1 MALNSYKYKR
11 QRGYSMFTIIIT
23 LLLPLVSI
31 GIWRQ
36 SILKNNKKSGQSVT
50 IGKGEYVLRYLT
62 CLLCMLVIPWILL
75 SLTGNDGNTILRKL
89 LESREYA
96 VKVLC
101 LEISMMLVYAI
112 AELFV
117 EEAKAGR
124 HEKIR
129 SVLSK
134 ITDSKAWSVFRKYIG
149 PVAVLALTVLVVCLN
164 FSMMSDR
171 VLWGDEAFSANTA
184 HKDVDGILQ
193 VLYYWDNHPPLYY
206 YWLKLFGTLFGYK
219 VPVFHLASL
228 VPFVIGIVLALTVVR
243 KHFGLLPAT
252 FFVMISGLGQACLE
266 YNLEVRMYALAF
278 LCVMGCFYCSYRVIA
293 DGNRKTWA
301 GMVLWALAAAYSH
314 YYALVA
320 VGIMMFF
327 TGVAVWI
334 KYRGKTWIK
343 GVLAIIA
350 FFIGYAPWLYF
361 FYAGLKNVSRGWW
374 MTEILGLDRSLE
386 IVMGGRR
393 MNGIVFPLLI
403 LFLVI
408 TLVADSSVFS
418 VEKDGIHL
426 QKPSVKKWS
435 DKTYAM
441 AVGACTILGTLVF
454 AYLLSVV
461 MAPMLAQRYL
471 YPLSAVA
478 IVMLVIGS
486 SRVLE
491 LAAELEKKSW
501 KGLEAVNRIVL
512 AVLLV
517 VLFGLGIQNYRE
529 CYDSYEQQK
538 VETEKTLDLIGTP
551 DEDVNM
557 VTNGVKHLGWTVLY
571 YYYPDNEIVNGDY
584 NQADSDRFWYF
595 TPNELGADVIAG
607 LQQDGY
613 QVTDYGLMQL
623 SQYPFYL
630 YYIEAVQPAPFAKL
644 R

>member
-1 MALNSYKYKR
+1 
-11 QRGYSMFTIIIT
+11 MFTIIIT

-36 SILKNNKKSGQSVT
+36 SILKNNKKDGQAVT
-50 IGKGEYVLRYLT
+50 GGKGEYVFHYLS

-75 SLTGNDGNTILRKL
+75 SVSSNDGNTILRKL

-101 LEISMMLVYAI
+101 LEISMMLVYTI

-117 EEAKAGR
+117 EEAKVGK

-129 SVLSK
+129 GILSK
-134 ITDSKAWSVFRKYIG
+134 IADSKAWNIFCKYIG
-149 PVAVLALTVLVVCLN
+149 PAAVLALAALVVCLN
-164 FSMMSDR
+164 FSMMFDR

-184 HKDVDGILQ
+184 DKSIGGILQ
-193 VLYYWDNHPPLYY
+193 VMYYWENHPPLYY
-206 YWLKLFGTLFGYK
+206 YWLKLFGTLFGFS

-228 VPFVIGIVLALTVVR
+228 VPFVIGLILALTVVR
-243 KHFGLLPAT
+243 KHFGMLPAT

-278 LCVMGCFYCSYRVIA
+278 LGVMGCFYCSYRVIA
-293 DGNRKTWA
+293 DGSRKTWA
-301 GMVLWALAAAYSH
+301 GMVLWALEAAYCH

-327 TGVAVWI
+327 TGVDVWI
-334 KYRGKTWIK
+334 KYRGNTWKK
-343 GVLAIIA
+343 GVLAIVA

-361 FYAGLKNVSRGWW
+361 LYAGLRTVSNSWW
-374 MTEILGLDRSLE
+374 MTEILGLDKSLE

-393 MNGIVFPLLI
+393 MNGIVFPLVV
-403 LFLVI
+403 LFTVVALV
-408 TLVADSSVFS
+408 VDSAVFS
-418 VEKDGIHL
+418 VEKGNVRL
-426 QKPSVKKWS
+426 QKPSVKGWT

-441 AVGACTILGTLVF
+441 AVGVCTILGTVAF
-454 AYLLSVV
+454 AYLLSIV

-471 YPLSAVA
+471 YPLSAVTM
-478 IVMLVIGS
+478 VMLAIGS
-486 SRVLE
+486 SRALE
-491 LAAELEKKSW
+491 LVAELEKSSW
-501 KGLEAVNRIVL
+501 KGLEFL
-512 AVLLV
+512 ARSVLV
-517 VLFGLGIQNYRE
+517 VLLAIMFVMGIRNYRE
-529 CYDSYEQQK
+529 CYDSFEQQK
-538 VETEKTLDLIGTP
+538 VATDETLDLIGTP
-551 DEDVNM
+551 EEDVQM

-595 TPNELGADVIAG
+595 TPNELSTDAVFE
-607 LQQDGY
+607 LQQEGY

-623 SQYPFYL
+623 AQYPFYL
-630 YYIEAVQPAPFAKL
+630 YYIATVQP
-644 R
+644 

>member
-1 MALNSYKYKR
+1 
-11 QRGYSMFTIIIT
+11 MFTIIIT

-36 SILKNNKKSGQSVT
+36 YLLKNNGKSLQTVADRR
-50 IGKGEYVLRYLT
+50 GEYVLRYVT

-75 SLTGNDGNTILRKL
+75 SLTSSEGNTIFRKL
-89 LESREYA
+89 LESGEYA
-96 VKVLC
+96 AKVLC
-101 LEISMMLVYAI
+101 LEISMMLVHTI

-117 EEAKAGR
+117 EEAKVGK

-129 SVLSK
+129 SVLDR
-134 ITDSKAWSVFRKYIG
+134 IADSRAWSVFRKYIG
-149 PVAVLALTVLVVCLN
+149 PAVVLAVTILVVCLN

-184 HKDVDGILQ
+184 HKDVGGILQ
-193 VLYYWDNHPPLYY
+193 VLYYWDNHPPLFY

-228 VPFVIGIVLALTVVR
+228 VPFLIGIVLALTVVR
-243 KHFGLLPAT
+243 KHFGMLPAV
-252 FFVMISGLGQACLE
+252 FFVMVSGLGQACLE

-278 LCVMGCFYCSYRVIA
+278 LGVMGCFYCAYRVIA
-293 DGNRKTWA
+293 DGSRKTWA

-320 VGIMMFF
+320 VGIMLFF

-334 KYRGKTWIK
+334 KYRGKTWKK
-343 GVLAIIA
+343 GVLAIVV
-350 FFIGYAPWLYF
+350 FLIGYAPWLYF

-374 MTEILGLDRSLE
+374 MTEILGLDQSLE

-393 MNGIVFPLLI
+393 MNGIVFPLVI
-403 LFLVI
+403 LFLLVM
-408 TLVADSSVFS
+408 LVADSSVFS
-418 VEKDGIHL
+418 VEKDSVHL
-426 QKPSVKKWS
+426 QKPSVKNWS

-441 AVGACTILGTLVF
+441 AVGACTILGTLAF

-461 MAPMLAQRYL
+461 MAPMLTQRYL

-478 IVMLVIGS
+478 IVMLVVGS

-491 LAAELEKKSW
+491 LTAELEQHAW
-501 KGLEAVNRIVL
+501 KGMEFLTRLILILLL
-512 AVLLV
+512 AM
-517 VLFGLGIQNYRE
+517 LFGLGIQNYRE

-538 VETEKTLDLIGTP
+538 VETDKTLDLIGTP
-551 DEDVNM
+551 DEDMKM

-584 NQADSDRFWYF
+584 RQAEADRFWYF
-595 TPNELGADVIAG
+595 TPGELGADAVTE
-607 LQQDGY
+607 LRQKGY

-623 SQYPFYL
+623 AQYPFYL
-630 YYIEAVQPAPFAKL
+630 YYIAK
-644 R
+644 

>member
-1 MALNSYKYKR
+1 
-11 QRGYSMFTIIIT
+11 MFTIIIT

-36 SILKNNKKSGQSVT
+36 YVLKNNGKNGQAVT
-50 IGKGEYVLRYLT
+50 GGKGEYVLRYLS

-75 SLTGNDGNTILRKL
+75 SVSSNDGNTILRKL

-117 EEAKAGR
+117 EEAKAGK

-129 SVLSK
+129 SVISK
-134 ITDSKAWSVFRKYIG
+134 LADSRIWGVFRKYIG
-149 PVAVLALTVLVVCLN
+149 PAAVLALAVLVVCLN
-164 FSMMSDR
+164 FSMMFDR

-184 HKDVDGILQ
+184 GKSIGGILQ
-193 VLYYWDNHPPLYY
+193 VMYYWENHPPLYY
-206 YWLKLFGTLFGYK
+206 YWLKLFGTLFGFS

-228 VPFVIGIVLALTVVR
+228 VPFVIGLVLALTVVR
-243 KHFGLLPAT
+243 KHFGMLPAT

-278 LCVMGCFYCSYRVIA
+278 LGVMGCFYCSYRVIA
-293 DGNRKTWA
+293 DGSRKTWT
-301 GMVLWALAAAYSH
+301 GMVLWALEAAYCH

-320 VGIMMFF
+320 VGIMLFF

-334 KYRGKTWIK
+334 KYRGNTWKK
-343 GVLAIIA
+343 GVLAIVA

-361 FYAGLKNVSRGWW
+361 LYAGIRTVSNSWW
-374 MTEILGLDRSLE
+374 MTEILGLDKSLE
-386 IVMGGRR
+386 IVMGGHR
-393 MNGIVFPLLI
+393 MNGIVFPLVV
-403 LFLVI
+403 LFLLVI
-408 TLVADSSVFS
+408 LVVDSSVFS
-418 VEKDGIHL
+418 VEKGYVRL
-426 QKPSVKKWS
+426 QKPSVKKWT

-441 AVGACTILGTLVF
+441 AVGTCTILGTIAF
-454 AYLLSVV
+454 AYLLSIV

-471 YPLSAVA
+471 YPLSAA
-478 IVMLVIGS
+478 AMIMLAIGS

-491 LAAELEKKSW
+491 LVAELEKSSW
-501 KGLEAVNRIVL
+501 KGLECLTRIVL
-512 AVLLV
+512 VVLLAMMFV
-517 VLFGLGIQNYRE
+517 MGIRNYRE
-529 CYDSYEQQK
+529 CYDSFEQQK
-538 VETEKTLDLIGTP
+538 VATDETLDLIGTP
-551 DEDVNM
+551 DEDVQM

-595 TPNELGADVIAG
+595 TPNELSADAAAG

-613 QVTDYGLMQL
+613 RITDYGLKQL
-623 SQYPFYL
+623 AQYPFYL
-630 YYIEAVQPAPFAKL
+630 YYIAK
-644 R
+644 

>member
-1 MALNSYKYKR
+1 
-11 QRGYSMFTIIIT
+11 MFTIIIT
-23 LLLPLVSI
+23 LLLPLVPI
-31 GIWRQ
+31 VVWRQ
-36 SILKNNKKSGQSVT
+36 YVLKNHGKSGQT
-50 IGKGEYVLRYLT
+50 TAPGKGEYIFRYLT
-62 CLLCMLVIPWILL
+62 CLICVLVISWIML
-75 SLTGNDGNTILRKL
+75 SLAGNDDNTILRKL
-89 LESREYA
+89 IESREYA

-101 LEISMMLVYAI
+101 AEICIMLLYAI

-117 EEAKAGR
+117 EEAKDGK

-129 SVLSK
+129 SVLYSFN
-134 ITDSKAWSVFRKYIG
+134 DSKVWSVFRKYIG
-149 PVAVLALTVLVVCLN
+149 PVVVAALAILVVCLN

-491 LAAELEKKSW
+491 LLALLEKQSW
-501 KGLEAVNRIVL
+501 KGLELLGRVI
-512 AVLLV
+512 LV
-517 VLFGLGIQNYRE
+517 VFLGIMFGMGIRNYRE

-538 VETEKTLDLIGTP
+538 TETDKTLDLIGTP
-551 DEDVNM
+551 TQDTKM

-584 NQADSDRFWYF
+584 RQAEADSFWYF
-595 TPNELGADVIAG
+595 TPNAMGGDSIAELE
-607 LQQDGY
+607 QNGY
-613 QVTDYGLMQL
+613 QVTDYGQMQL
-623 SQYPFYL
+623 SQYPFFF
-630 YYIEAVQPAPFAKL
+630 IHE
-644 R
+644 

>member
-1 MALNSYKYKR
+1 
-11 QRGYSMFTIIIT
+11 MFTIIIT

-36 SILKNNKKSGQSVT
+36 YVLKNNGKNGQAVT
-50 IGKGEYVLRYLT
+50 GGKGEYVLRYLS

-75 SLTGNDGNTILRKL
+75 SVSSNDGNTILRKL

-117 EEAKAGR
+117 EEAKAGK

-129 SVLSK
+129 SVISK
-134 ITDSKAWSVFRKYIG
+134 LADSRTWGVFRKYIG
-149 PVAVLALTVLVVCLN
+149 PAAVLALAVLVVCLN
-164 FSMMSDR
+164 FSMMFDR

-184 HKDVDGILQ
+184 GKSIGGILQ
-193 VLYYWDNHPPLYY
+193 VMYYWENHPPLYY
-206 YWLKLFGTLFGYK
+206 YWLKLFGTLFGFS

-228 VPFVIGIVLALTVVR
+228 VPFVIGLVLALTVVR
-243 KHFGLLPAT
+243 KHFGMLPAT

-278 LCVMGCFYCSYRVIA
+278 LGVMGCFYCSYRVIA
-293 DGNRKTWA
+293 DGSRKTWT
-301 GMVLWALAAAYSH
+301 GMVLWALEAAYCH

-320 VGIMMFF
+320 VGIMLFF

-334 KYRGKTWIK
+334 KYRGNTWKK
-343 GVLAIIA
+343 GVLAIVA

-361 FYAGLKNVSRGWW
+361 LYAGIRTVSNSWW
-374 MTEILGLDRSLE
+374 MTEILGLDKSLE

-393 MNGIVFPLLI
+393 MNGIVFPLVV
-403 LFLVI
+403 LFLLVI
-408 TLVADSSVFS
+408 LVVDSSVFS
-418 VEKDGIHL
+418 VEKGYVRL
-426 QKPSVKKWS
+426 QKPSVKKWT

-441 AVGACTILGTLVF
+441 AVGTCTILGTIAF
-454 AYLLSVV
+454 AYLLSIV

-478 IVMLVIGS
+478 MIMLAIGS

-491 LAAELEKKSW
+491 LVAELEKNSW
-501 KGLEAVNRIVL
+501 KGLECLARIVL
-512 AVLLV
+512 VVLLAMMFV
-517 VLFGLGIQNYRE
+517 MGIRNYRE
-529 CYDSYEQQK
+529 CYDSFEQQK
-538 VETEKTLDLIGTP
+538 VATDETLDLIGTP
-551 DEDVNM
+551 DEDVQM

-595 TPNELGADVIAG
+595 TPNELSADAAAG

-613 QVTDYGLMQL
+613 RITDYGLKQL
-623 SQYPFYL
+623 AQYPFYL
-630 YYIEAVQPAPFAKL
+630 YYIAK
-644 R
+644 

>member
-1 MALNSYKYKR
+1 
-11 QRGYSMFTIIIT
+11 MFTIIIT

-36 SILKNNKKSGQSVT
+36 YVLKNHGKSGQT
-50 IGKGEYVLRYLT
+50 TAPGKGEYIFRYLT
-62 CLLCMLVIPWILL
+62 CLICVLVISWIML
-75 SLTGNDGNTILRKL
+75 SLAGNDDNTILRKL
-89 LESREYA
+89 IESREYA

-101 LEISMMLVYAI
+101 AEICIMLLYAI

-117 EEAKAGR
+117 EEAKDGK

-129 SVLSK
+129 SVLYSFN
-134 ITDSKAWSVFRKYIG
+134 DSKVWSVFRKYIG
-149 PVAVLALTVLVVCLN
+149 PVVVAALAILVVCLN

-491 LAAELEKKSW
+491 LLALLEKQSW
-501 KGLEAVNRIVL
+501 KGLELLGRVI
-512 AVLLV
+512 LV
-517 VLFGLGIQNYRE
+517 VFLGIMFGMGIRNYRE

-538 VETEKTLDLIGTP
+538 TETDKTLDLIGTP
-551 DEDVNM
+551 TQDTKM

-584 NQADSDRFWYF
+584 RQAEADSFWYF
-595 TPNELGADVIAG
+595 TPNAMGGDSIAELE
-607 LQQDGY
+607 QNGY
-613 QVTDYGLMQL
+613 QVTDYGQMQL
-623 SQYPFYL
+623 SQYPFFL
-630 YYIEAVQPAPFAKL
+630 YYMEK
-644 R
+644 

>member
-1 MALNSYKYKR
+1 
-11 QRGYSMFTIIIT
+11 MFTIIIT
-23 LLLPLVSI
+23 LLLPLVPI
-31 GIWRQ
+31 VVWRQ
-36 SILKNNKKSGQSVT
+36 YVLKNHGKSGQT
-50 IGKGEYVLRYLT
+50 TAPGKGEYIFRYLT
-62 CLLCMLVIPWILL
+62 CLICVLVISWIML
-75 SLTGNDGNTILRKL
+75 SLAGNDDNTILRKL
-89 LESREYA
+89 IESREYA

-101 LEISMMLVYAI
+101 AEICIMLLYAI

-117 EEAKAGR
+117 EEAKDGK

-129 SVLSK
+129 SVLYSFN
-134 ITDSKAWSVFRKYIG
+134 DSKVWSVFRKYIG
-149 PVAVLALTVLVVCLN
+149 PVVVAALAILVVCLN

-314 YYALVA
+314 DYALVA

-491 LAAELEKKSW
+491 LLALLEKQSW
-501 KGLEAVNRIVL
+501 KGLELLGRVI
-512 AVLLV
+512 LV
-517 VLFGLGIQNYRE
+517 VFLGIMFGMGIRNYRE

-538 VETEKTLDLIGTP
+538 TETDKTLDLIGTP
-551 DEDVNM
+551 TQDTKM

-584 NQADSDRFWYF
+584 RQAEADSFWYF
-595 TPNELGADVIAG
+595 TPNAMGGDSIAELE
-607 LQQDGY
+607 QNGY
-613 QVTDYGLMQL
+613 QVTDYGQMQL
-623 SQYPFYL
+623 SQYPFFL
-630 YYIEAVQPAPFAKL
+630 YYMEK
-644 R
+644 

>member
-1 MALNSYKYKR
+1 
-11 QRGYSMFTIIIT
+11 MFTIIIT

-36 SILKNNKKSGQSVT
+36 YVLKNHGKSGQT
-50 IGKGEYVLRYLT
+50 TAPGKGEYTFRYLT
-62 CLLCMLVIPWILL
+62 CLICVLVISWIML
-75 SLTGNDGNTILRKL
+75 SLAGNDDNTILRKL
-89 LESREYA
+89 IESREYA

-101 LEISMMLVYAI
+101 AEICIMLLYAI

-117 EEAKAGR
+117 EEAKDGK
-124 HEKIR
+124 HKKIR
-129 SVLSK
+129 SVLYNFN
-134 ITDSKAWSVFRKYIG
+134 DSKVWSVFRKYIG
-149 PVAVLALTVLVVCLN
+149 PVVVAALAILVVCLN

-343 GVLAIIA
+343 GVLAIVA

-491 LAAELEKKSW
+491 LLALLEKQSW
-501 KGLEAVNRIVL
+501 KGLELLGRVI
-512 AVLLV
+512 LV
-517 VLFGLGIQNYRE
+517 VFLGIMFGMGIQNYGE

-538 VETEKTLDLIGTP
+538 TETDKTLDLIGTP
-551 DEDVNM
+551 TQNTKM

-584 NQADSDRFWYF
+584 RQAEADSFWYF
-595 TPNELGADVIAG
+595 TPNAMGGDSIAELE
-607 LQQDGY
+607 QNGY
-613 QVTDYGLMQL
+613 QVTDYGQMQL
-623 SQYPFYL
+623 SQYPFFL
-630 YYIEAVQPAPFAKL
+630 YYMEK
-644 R
+644 

>member
-1 MALNSYKYKR
+1 
-11 QRGYSMFTIIIT
+11 MFTIIIT
-23 LLLPLVSI
+23 LLLPLVPI
-31 GIWRQ
+31 VVWRQ
-36 SILKNNKKSGQSVT
+36 YVLKNHGKSGQT
-50 IGKGEYVLRYLT
+50 TAPGKGEYIFRYLT
-62 CLLCMLVIPWILL
+62 CLICVLVISWIML
-75 SLTGNDGNTILRKL
+75 SLAGNDDNTILRKL
-89 LESREYA
+89 IESREYA

-101 LEISMMLVYAI
+101 AEICIMLLYAI

-117 EEAKAGR
+117 EEAKDGK

-129 SVLSK
+129 SVLYSFN
-134 ITDSKAWSVFRKYIG
+134 DSKVWSVFRKYIG
-149 PVAVLALTVLVVCLN
+149 PVVVAALAILVVCLN

-206 YWLKLFGTLFGYK
+206 YWLKLFGTVFGYK

-243 KHFGLLPAT
+243 KHFGMLAAT

-293 DGNRKTWA
+293 DGSRKTWA

-491 LAAELEKKSW
+491 LLALLEKQSW
-501 KGLEAVNRIVL
+501 KGLELLGRVI
-512 AVLLV
+512 LV
-517 VLFGLGIQNYRE
+517 VFLGIMFGMGIRNYRE

-538 VETEKTLDLIGTP
+538 TETDKTLDLIGTP
-551 DEDVNM
+551 TQDTKM

-584 NQADSDRFWYF
+584 RQAEADSFWYF
-595 TPNELGADVIAG
+595 TPNAMGGDSIAELE
-607 LQQDGY
+607 QNGY
-613 QVTDYGLMQL
+613 QVTDYGQMQL
-623 SQYPFYL
+623 SQYPFFL
-630 YYIEAVQPAPFAKL
+630 YYMEK
-644 R
+644 

>member
-1 MALNSYKYKR
+1 
-11 QRGYSMFTIIIT
+11 MFTIIIT
-23 LLLPLVSI
+23 LLLPLVPI
-31 GIWRQ
+31 VVWRQ
-36 SILKNNKKSGQSVT
+36 SLLKKNGRETCNAVNNKGQWF
-50 IGKGEYVLRYLT
+50 LRYLS
-62 CLLCMLVIPWILL
+62 CLTYMVFVSQILL
-75 SLTGNDGNTILRKL
+75 TLISDDGNTIWRKVM
-89 LESREYA
+89 ESGEYA
-96 VKVLC
+96 GKVLVF
-101 LEISMMLVYAI
+101 EIALMLTYAI
-112 AELFV
+112 ATLFV
-117 EEAKAGR
+117 EEAKAGK
-124 HEKIR
+124 HEKIHGIVNKIMG
-129 SVLSK
+129 SDIWNVLC
-134 ITDSKAWSVFRKYIG
+134 KYIAPIVG
-149 PVAVLALTVLVVCLN
+149 LALTVLVVCLN
-164 FSMMSDR
+164 FSMISDR

-184 HKDVDGILQ
+184 AKSMSGILQ

-206 YWLKLFGTLFGYK
+206 YWLKLFGTLFGFT

-228 VPFVIGIVLALTVVR
+228 VPFVIGIVLALTFVR
-243 KHFGLLPAT
+243 KHFGMLPAA

-278 LCVMGCFYCSYRVIA
+278 LCVMGCFYCSYRIIA
-293 DGNRKTWA
+293 DGSRKTWV
-301 GMVLWALAAAYSH
+301 GMVLWALGAAYSH

-374 MTEILGLDRSLE
+374 MTEILGLDKSLE

-393 MNGIVFPLLI
+393 MNVVVFPLLL
-403 LFLVI
+403 LFLLVI
-408 TLVADSSVFS
+408 LVADSSFFAMGENHRVC
-418 VEKDGIHL
+418 L
-426 QKPSVKKWS
+426 RKPTVKHWS
-435 DKTYAM
+435 DKAYAM

-491 LAAELEKKSW
+491 LLALLEKQSW
-501 KGLEAVNRIVL
+501 KGLELLGRVI
-512 AVLLV
+512 LV
-517 VLFGLGIQNYRE
+517 VFLGIMFGMGIQNYGE

-538 VETEKTLDLIGTP
+538 TETDKTLDLIGTP
-551 DEDVNM
+551 TQDTKM

-584 NQADSDRFWYF
+584 RQAEADSFWYF
-595 TPNELGADVIAG
+595 TPNAMGGDSIAELE
-607 LQQDGY
+607 QNGY
-613 QVTDYGLMQL
+613 QVTDYGQMQL
-623 SQYPFYL
+623 SQYPFFL
-630 YYIEAVQPAPFAKL
+630 YYMEK
-644 R
+644 

>member
-1 MALNSYKYKR
+1 
-11 QRGYSMFTIIIT
+11 MFTIIIT

-36 SILKNNKKSGQSVT
+36 YVLKKNGKDQQSAGV
-50 IGKGEYVLRYLT
+50 GKGAYILRYLS
-62 CLLCMLVIPWILL
+62 CIACMLFIPWILL
-75 SLTGNDGNTILRKL
+75 SLVGNDGNTIFRKL
-89 LESREYA
+89 TESREYA
-96 VKVLC
+96 IKVLC
-101 LEISMMLVYAI
+101 LEICVMLLHTI
-112 AELFV
+112 GELFV
-117 EEAKAGR
+117 EEAKAGQ

-129 SVLSK
+129 NVLNK
-134 ITDSKAWSVFRKYIG
+134 IAGSRTWDIFRKYIG
-149 PVAVLALTVLVVCLN
+149 PVAVLVLAILVVCLN
-164 FSMMSDR
+164 FSMMFDR

-228 VPFVIGIVLALTVVR
+228 VPFVIGIILALTVVR
-243 KHFGLLPAT
+243 KHFGMLPAT
-252 FFVMISGLGQACLE
+252 FFIMVSGLGQACLE

-278 LCVMGCFYCSYRVIA
+278 LCVMGCFYCSYRVID
-293 DGNRKTWA
+293 DGSRKTWA

-334 KYRGKTWIK
+334 RYRGNTWKK
-343 GVLAIIA
+343 GVLAIVA

-374 MTEILGLDRSLE
+374 MTEILGLDQSLE

-393 MNGIVFPLLI
+393 MNGIVFPLVL
-403 LFLVI
+403 LFLLV
-408 TLVADSSVFS
+408 TLVVDSSIFS
-418 VEKDGIHL
+418 VGKDGVHL
-426 QKPSVKKWS
+426 QKPSVKKWT

-441 AVGACTILGTLVF
+441 AVGASTILGTLAF
-454 AYLLSVV
+454 AYLLSIV

-478 IVMLVIGS
+478 IVMLVVGS

-491 LAAELEKKSW
+491 LVAEMEKSSW
-501 KGLEAVNRIVL
+501 RGLEFLTRLVL
-512 AVLLV
+512 VVLLA

-538 VETEKTLDLIGTP
+538 VETDKTLDLIGTP
-551 DEDVNM
+551 DEDVQM

-571 YYYPDNEIVNGDY
+571 YYYPDNEIVNGNY

-595 TPNELGADVIAG
+595 TPNALDSDSIAE

-613 QVTDYGLMQL
+613 QVMDYGLMQL

-630 YYIEAVQPAPFAKL
+630 YYIATVQP
-644 R
+644 

>member
-1 MALNSYKYKR
+1 
-11 QRGYSMFTIIIT
+11 MFTIIIT
-23 LLLPLVSI
+23 LLLPLVPI
-31 GIWRQ
+31 VVWRQ
-36 SILKNNKKSGQSVT
+36 YVLKNHGKSGQT
-50 IGKGEYVLRYLT
+50 TAPGKGEYIFRYLT
-62 CLLCMLVIPWILL
+62 CLICVLVISWIML
-75 SLTGNDGNTILRKL
+75 SLAGNDDNTILRKL
-89 LESREYA
+89 IESREYA

-101 LEISMMLVYAI
+101 AEICIMLLYAI

-117 EEAKAGR
+117 EEAKDGK

-129 SVLSK
+129 SVLYSFN
-134 ITDSKAWSVFRKYIG
+134 DSKVWSVFRKYIG
-149 PVAVLALTVLVVCLN
+149 PVVVAALAILVVCLN

-441 AVGACTILGTLVF
+441 AVGACTILGTLAF

-491 LAAELEKKSW
+491 LLALLEKQSW
-501 KGLEAVNRIVL
+501 KGLELLGRVI
-512 AVLLV
+512 LV
-517 VLFGLGIQNYRE
+517 VFLGIMFGMGIRNYRE

-538 VETEKTLDLIGTP
+538 TETDKTLDLIGTP
-551 DEDVNM
+551 TQDTKM

-584 NQADSDRFWYF
+584 RQAEADSFWYF
-595 TPNELGADVIAG
+595 TPNAMGGDSIAELE
-607 LQQDGY
+607 QNGY
-613 QVTDYGLMQL
+613 QVTDYGQMQL
-623 SQYPFYL
+623 SQYPFFL
-630 YYIEAVQPAPFAKL
+630 YYMEK
-644 R
+644 

>member
-1 MALNSYKYKR
+1 
-11 QRGYSMFTIIIT
+11 MFTIIIT

-36 SILKNNKKSGQSVT
+36 YVLKNNGKNGQAVT
-50 IGKGEYVLRYLT
+50 GGKGEYVLRYLS

-75 SLTGNDGNTILRKL
+75 SVSSNDGNTILRKL
-89 LESREYA
+89 LESREYE

-117 EEAKAGR
+117 EEAKAGK

-129 SVLSK
+129 SVISK
-134 ITDSKAWSVFRKYIG
+134 LADSRTWGVFRKYIG
-149 PVAVLALTVLVVCLN
+149 PAAVLALAVLVVCLN
-164 FSMMSDR
+164 FSMMFDR

-184 HKDVDGILQ
+184 GKSIGGILQ
-193 VLYYWDNHPPLYY
+193 VMYYWENHPPLYY
-206 YWLKLFGTLFGYK
+206 YWLKLFGTLFGFS

-228 VPFVIGIVLALTVVR
+228 VPFVIGLVLALTVVR
-243 KHFGLLPAT
+243 KHFGMLPAT

-278 LCVMGCFYCSYRVIA
+278 LGVMGCFYCSYRVIA
-293 DGNRKTWA
+293 DGSRKTWT
-301 GMVLWALAAAYSH
+301 GMVLWALEAAYCH

-320 VGIMMFF
+320 VGIMLFF

-334 KYRGKTWIK
+334 KYRGNTWKK
-343 GVLAIIA
+343 GVLAIVA

-361 FYAGLKNVSRGWW
+361 LYAGIRTVSNSWW
-374 MTEILGLDRSLE
+374 MTEILGLDKSLE

-393 MNGIVFPLLI
+393 MNGIVFPLVV
-403 LFLVI
+403 LFLLVI
-408 TLVADSSVFS
+408 LVVDSSVFS
-418 VEKDGIHL
+418 VEKGYVRL
-426 QKPSVKKWS
+426 QKPSVKKWT

-441 AVGACTILGTLVF
+441 AVGTCTILGTIAF
-454 AYLLSVV
+454 AYLLSIV

-471 YPLSAVA
+471 YPLSAA
-478 IVMLVIGS
+478 AMIMLAIGS

-491 LAAELEKKSW
+491 LVAELEKSSW
-501 KGLEAVNRIVL
+501 KGLECLARIVL
-512 AVLLV
+512 VVLLAMMFV
-517 VLFGLGIQNYRE
+517 MGIRNYRE
-529 CYDSYEQQK
+529 CYDSFEQQK
-538 VETEKTLDLIGTP
+538 VATDETLDLIGTP
-551 DEDVNM
+551 DEDVQM

-595 TPNELGADVIAG
+595 TPNELSADAAAG

-613 QVTDYGLMQL
+613 RITDYGLKQL
-623 SQYPFYL
+623 AQYPFYL
-630 YYIEAVQPAPFAKL
+630 YYIAK
-644 R
+644 

>member
-1 MALNSYKYKR
+1 
-11 QRGYSMFTIIIT
+11 MFTIIIT

-36 SILKNNKKSGQSVT
+36 YLLKNNGKSLQTVADRR
-50 IGKGEYVLRYLT
+50 GEYVLRYVT

-75 SLTGNDGNTILRKL
+75 SLTSSDGNTIFRKL
-89 LESREYA
+89 LESGEYA
-96 VKVLC
+96 AKVLC
-101 LEISMMLVYAI
+101 LEISMMLVHTI

-117 EEAKAGR
+117 EEAKAGK

-129 SVLSK
+129 SVLDR
-134 ITDSKAWSVFRKYIG
+134 IADSRAWSVFRKYIG
-149 PVAVLALTVLVVCLN
+149 PAVVLALTILVVCLN

-184 HKDVDGILQ
+184 HKDVGGLLQ
-193 VLYYWDNHPPLYY
+193 VLYYWDNHPPLFY

-228 VPFVIGIVLALTVVR
+228 VPFLIGIVLALTVVR
-243 KHFGLLPAT
+243 KHLGILPAA
-252 FFVMISGLGQACLE
+252 FFVMVSGLGQACLE

-278 LCVMGCFYCSYRVIA
+278 LGVMGCFYCAYRVIA
-293 DGNRKTWA
+293 DGSRKTWA

-320 VGIMMFF
+320 VGIMLFF

-334 KYRGKTWIK
+334 KYRGKTWKK
-343 GVLAIIA
+343 GVLAIVA
-350 FFIGYAPWLYF
+350 FLIGYAPWLYF

-374 MTEILGLDRSLE
+374 MTEILGLDQSLE

-393 MNGIVFPLLI
+393 MNGIVFPLVI
-403 LFLVI
+403 LFLLVM
-408 TLVADSSVFS
+408 LVADSSVFS
-418 VEKDGIHL
+418 VGKDSVHL
-426 QKPSVKKWS
+426 QKPSVKNWS

-441 AVGACTILGTLVF
+441 AVGACTILGTLAF

-461 MAPMLAQRYL
+461 MAPMLTQRYL

-478 IVMLVIGS
+478 VVMLVVGS

-491 LAAELEKKSW
+491 LTAELEQHAW
-501 KGLEAVNRIVL
+501 KGMELLTRLILILLL
-512 AVLLV
+512 A

-538 VETEKTLDLIGTP
+538 VETDKTLDLIGTP
-551 DEDVNM
+551 DEDMKM

-584 NQADSDRFWYF
+584 RQAEADRFWYF
-595 TPNELGADVIAG
+595 TPGELGADAVTE
-607 LQQDGY
+607 LRQKGY

-623 SQYPFYL
+623 AQYPFYL
-630 YYIEAVQPAPFAKL
+630 YYIAK
-644 R
+644 

>member
-1 MALNSYKYKR
+1 
-11 QRGYSMFTIIIT
+11 MFTIIIT
-23 LLLPLVSI
+23 LLLPLVPI
-31 GIWRQ
+31 VVWRQ
-36 SILKNNKKSGQSVT
+36 YVLKNHGKSGQT
-50 IGKGEYVLRYLT
+50 TAPGKGEYIFCYLT
-62 CLLCMLVIPWILL
+62 CLICVLVISWIML
-75 SLTGNDGNTILRKL
+75 SLAGNDDNTILRKL
-89 LESREYA
+89 IESREYA

-101 LEISMMLVYAI
+101 AEICIMLLYAI

-117 EEAKAGR
+117 EEAKDGK

-129 SVLSK
+129 SVLYSFN
-134 ITDSKAWSVFRKYIG
+134 DSKVWSVFRKYIG
-149 PVAVLALTVLVVCLN
+149 PVVVAALAILVVCLN

-278 LCVMGCFYCSYRVIA
+278 LCVMGCFYCSYRIIA
-293 DGNRKTWA
+293 DGSRKTWV
-301 GMVLWALAAAYSH
+301 GMVLWALGAAYSH

-491 LAAELEKKSW
+491 LLALLEKQSW
-501 KGLEAVNRIVL
+501 KGLELLGRVI
-512 AVLLV
+512 LV
-517 VLFGLGIQNYRE
+517 VFLGIMFGMGIRNYRE

-538 VETEKTLDLIGTP
+538 TETDKTLDLIGTP
-551 DEDVNM
+551 TQDTKM

-584 NQADSDRFWYF
+584 RQAEADSFWYF
-595 TPNELGADVIAG
+595 TPNAMGGDSIAELE
-607 LQQDGY
+607 QNGY
-613 QVTDYGLMQL
+613 QVTDYGQMQL
-623 SQYPFYL
+623 SQYPFFL
-630 YYIEAVQPAPFAKL
+630 YYMEK
-644 R
+644 

>member
-1 MALNSYKYKR
+1 
-11 QRGYSMFTIIIT
+11 MFTIIIT

-117 EEAKAGR
+117 EEAKAGK

-293 DGNRKTWA
+293 DGSRKTWA

-343 GVLAIIA
+343 GVLAIVA

-374 MTEILGLDRSLE
+374 MTEILGLDQSLE
-386 IVMGGRR
+386 IVMGGRG
-393 MNGIVFPLLI
+393 MNGIVFPLVI
-403 LFLVI
+403 LFLVV
-408 TLVADSSVFS
+408 TLAVDSSVFS
-418 VEKDGIHL
+418 VEKDGVHM
-426 QKPSVKKWS
+426 QKPSARNWS

-441 AVGACTILGTLVF
+441 AVGACTILGTLAF

-478 IVMLVIGS
+478 IVML
-486 SRVLE
+486 
-491 LAAELEKKSW
+491 
-501 KGLEAVNRIVL
+501 AV
-512 AVLLV
+512 
-517 VLFGLGIQNYRE
+517 
-529 CYDSYEQQK
+529 
-538 VETEKTLDLIGTP
+538 
-551 DEDVNM
+551 
-557 VTNGVKHLGWTVLY
+557 
-571 YYYPDNEIVNGDY
+571 
-584 NQADSDRFWYF
+584 
-595 TPNELGADVIAG
+595 
-607 LQQDGY
+607 
-613 QVTDYGLMQL
+613 GLMNL
-623 SQYPFYL
+623 PKE
-630 YYIEAVQPAPFAKL
+630 EAA
-644 R
+644 

>member
-1 MALNSYKYKR
+1 
-11 QRGYSMFTIIIT
+11 MFTIIIT
-23 LLLPLVSI
+23 LLLPLVPI
-31 GIWRQ
+31 VVWRQ
-36 SILKNNKKSGQSVT
+36 YVLKNHGKSGQT
-50 IGKGEYVLRYLT
+50 TAPGKGEYIFRYLT
-62 CLLCMLVIPWILL
+62 CLICVLVISWIML
-75 SLTGNDGNTILRKL
+75 SLAGNDDNTILRKL
-89 LESREYA
+89 IESREYA

-101 LEISMMLVYAI
+101 AEICIMLLYAI

-117 EEAKAGR
+117 EEAKDGK

-129 SVLSK
+129 SVLYSFN
-134 ITDSKAWSVFRKYIG
+134 DSKVWSVFRKYIG
-149 PVAVLALTVLVVCLN
+149 PVVVAALAILVVCLN

-219 VPVFHLASL
+219 VSVFHLASL

-491 LAAELEKKSW
+491 LLALLEKQSW
-501 KGLEAVNRIVL
+501 KGLELLGRVI
-512 AVLLV
+512 LV
-517 VLFGLGIQNYRE
+517 VFLGIMFGMGIRNYRE

-538 VETEKTLDLIGTP
+538 TETDKTLDLIGTP
-551 DEDVNM
+551 TQDTKM

-584 NQADSDRFWYF
+584 RQAEADSFWYF
-595 TPNELGADVIAG
+595 TPNAMGGDSIAELE
-607 LQQDGY
+607 QNGY
-613 QVTDYGLMQL
+613 QVTDYGQMQL
-623 SQYPFYL
+623 SQYPFFL
-630 YYIEAVQPAPFAKL
+630 YYMEK
-644 R
+644 

>member
-1 MALNSYKYKR
+1 
-11 QRGYSMFTIIIT
+11 MFTIIIT

-36 SILKNNKKSGQSVT
+36 YLLKNNGKSLQTVADRR
-50 IGKGEYVLRYLT
+50 GEYVLRYVT

-75 SLTGNDGNTILRKL
+75 SLTSSDGNTIFRKL
-89 LESREYA
+89 SESGEYA
-96 VKVLC
+96 AKVLC
-101 LEISMMLVYAI
+101 LEISMMLVHTI

-117 EEAKAGR
+117 EEAKVGK

-129 SVLSK
+129 SVLDR
-134 ITDSKAWSVFRKYIG
+134 IADSRAWSVFRKYIG
-149 PVAVLALTVLVVCLN
+149 PAVVLAVTILVVCLN

-184 HKDVDGILQ
+184 HKDVGGILQ
-193 VLYYWDNHPPLYY
+193 VLYYWDNHPPLFY

-228 VPFVIGIVLALTVVR
+228 VPFLIGIVLALTVVR
-243 KHFGLLPAT
+243 KHFGMLPAV
-252 FFVMISGLGQACLE
+252 FFVMVSGLGQACLE

-278 LCVMGCFYCSYRVIA
+278 LGVMGCFYCAYRVIA
-293 DGNRKTWA
+293 DGSRKTWA

-320 VGIMMFF
+320 VGIMLFF

-334 KYRGKTWIK
+334 KYRGKTWKK
-343 GVLAIIA
+343 GVLAIVA
-350 FFIGYAPWLYF
+350 FLIGYAPWLYF

-374 MTEILGLDRSLE
+374 MTEILGLDQSLE

-393 MNGIVFPLLI
+393 MNGIVFPLVI
-403 LFLVI
+403 LFLLVM
-408 TLVADSSVFS
+408 LVADSSVFS
-418 VEKDGIHL
+418 VEKDSVHL
-426 QKPSVKKWS
+426 QKPSVKNWS

-441 AVGACTILGTLVF
+441 AVGACTILGTLAF

-461 MAPMLAQRYL
+461 MAPMLTQRYL

-478 IVMLVIGS
+478 IVMLVVGS

-491 LAAELEKKSW
+491 LTAELEQHAW
-501 KGLEAVNRIVL
+501 KGMELLTRLILILLL
-512 AVLLV
+512 AM
-517 VLFGLGIQNYRE
+517 LFGLGIQNYRE

-538 VETEKTLDLIGTP
+538 VETDKTLDLIGTP
-551 DEDVNM
+551 DEDMKM

-584 NQADSDRFWYF
+584 RQAEADRFWYF
-595 TPNELGADVIAG
+595 TPGELGADAVTE
-607 LQQDGY
+607 LRQKGY

-623 SQYPFYL
+623 AQYPFYL
-630 YYIEAVQPAPFAKL
+630 YYIAK
-644 R
+644 

>member
-1 MALNSYKYKR
+1 
-11 QRGYSMFTIIIT
+11 MFTIIIT

-36 SILKNNKKSGQSVT
+36 CVLKKNGKDQQSAGV
-50 IGKGEYVLRYLT
+50 GKGAYILRYLS
-62 CLLCMLVIPWILL
+62 CIACMLFIPWILL
-75 SLTGNDGNTILRKL
+75 SLVGNDGNTIFRKL
-89 LESREYA
+89 TESREYA
-96 VKVLC
+96 IKVLC
-101 LEISMMLVYAI
+101 LEICVMLLHTI
-112 AELFV
+112 GELFV
-117 EEAKAGR
+117 EEAKTGQ

-129 SVLSK
+129 NILNK
-134 ITDSKAWSVFRKYIG
+134 IAGSRTWDIFRKYIG
-149 PVAVLALTVLVVCLN
+149 PVAVLVLAILVVCLN
-164 FSMMSDR
+164 FSMMFDR

-228 VPFVIGIVLALTVVR
+228 VPFVIGIILALTVVR
-243 KHFGLLPAT
+243 KHFGMLPAT
-252 FFVMISGLGQACLE
+252 FFIMVSGLGQACLE

-293 DGNRKTWA
+293 DGSRKTWA

-334 KYRGKTWIK
+334 RYRGNTWKK
-343 GVLAIIA
+343 GVLAIVA

-374 MTEILGLDRSLE
+374 MTEILGLDQSLE

-393 MNGIVFPLLI
+393 MNGIVFPLVL
-403 LFLVI
+403 LFLLV
-408 TLVADSSVFS
+408 TLVVDSSIFS
-418 VEKDGIHL
+418 VDKDGVHL
-426 QKPSVKKWS
+426 QKPSVKKWT

-441 AVGACTILGTLVF
+441 AVGASTILGTLAF
-454 AYLLSVV
+454 AYLLSIV

-478 IVMLVIGS
+478 IVMLVVGS

-491 LAAELEKKSW
+491 LVAEMEKSSW
-501 KGLEAVNRIVL
+501 RGLEFLTRLVL
-512 AVLLV
+512 VVLLA

-538 VETEKTLDLIGTP
+538 VETDKTLDLIGTP
-551 DEDVNM
+551 DEDVQM

-571 YYYPDNEIVNGDY
+571 YYYPDNEIVNGNY

-595 TPNELGADVIAG
+595 TPNALDSDSIAE

-613 QVTDYGLMQL
+613 QVMDYGLMQL

-630 YYIEAVQPAPFAKL
+630 YYIATVQP
-644 R
+644 

>member
-1 MALNSYKYKR
+1 
-11 QRGYSMFTIIIT
+11 MFTIIIT

-75 SLTGNDGNTILRKL
+75 SLTGNDGNTILRRL

-117 EEAKAGR
+117 EEAKAGK

-293 DGNRKTWA
+293 DGSRKTWA

-334 KYRGKTWIK
+334 KYRWKTWIK
-343 GVLAIIA
+343 GVLAIVA
-350 FFIGYAPWLYF
+350 FFIGYAP
-361 FYAGLKNVSRGWW
+361 
-374 MTEILGLDRSLE
+374 DR
-386 IVMGGRR
+386 
-393 MNGIVFPLLI
+393 
-403 LFLVI
+403 
-408 TLVADSSVFS
+408 
-418 VEKDGIHL
+418 K
-426 QKPSVKKWS
+426 
-435 DKTYAM
+435 
-441 AVGACTILGTLVF
+441 
-454 AYLLSVV
+454 SVV
-461 MAPMLAQRYL
+461 
-471 YPLSAVA
+471 
-478 IVMLVIGS
+478 
-486 SRVLE
+486 
-491 LAAELEKKSW
+491 
-501 KGLEAVNRIVL
+501 
-512 AVLLV
+512 
-517 VLFGLGIQNYRE
+517 
-529 CYDSYEQQK
+529 
-538 VETEKTLDLIGTP
+538 
-551 DEDVNM
+551 
-557 VTNGVKHLGWTVLY
+557 
-571 YYYPDNEIVNGDY
+571 
-584 NQADSDRFWYF
+584 
-595 TPNELGADVIAG
+595 
-607 LQQDGY
+607 
-613 QVTDYGLMQL
+613 
-623 SQYPFYL
+623 
-630 YYIEAVQPAPFAKL
+630 
-644 R
+644 

>member
-1 MALNSYKYKR
+1 
-11 QRGYSMFTIIIT
+11 MFTIIIT
-23 LLLPLVSI
+23 LLLPLVPI
-31 GIWRQ
+31 VVWRQ
-36 SILKNNKKSGQSVT
+36 YVLKNHGKSGQT
-50 IGKGEYVLRYLT
+50 TAPGKGEYIFRYLT
-62 CLLCMLVIPWILL
+62 CLICVLVISWIML
-75 SLTGNDGNTILRKL
+75 SLAGNDDNTILRKL
-89 LESREYA
+89 IESREYA

-101 LEISMMLVYAI
+101 AEICIMLLYAI

-117 EEAKAGR
+117 EEAKDGK

-129 SVLSK
+129 SVLYSFN
-134 ITDSKAWSVFRKYIG
+134 DSKVWSVFRKYIG
-149 PVAVLALTVLVVCLN
+149 PVVVAALAILVVCLN

-327 TGVAVWI
+327 AGVAVWI

-343 GVLAIIA
+343 GVLAIVA

-491 LAAELEKKSW
+491 LLALLEKQSW
-501 KGLEAVNRIVL
+501 KGLELLGRVI
-512 AVLLV
+512 LV
-517 VLFGLGIQNYRE
+517 VFLGIMFGMGIQNYGE

-538 VETEKTLDLIGTP
+538 TETDKTLDLIGTP
-551 DEDVNM
+551 AQNTKM

-584 NQADSDRFWYF
+584 RQAEADSFWYF
-595 TPNELGADVIAG
+595 TPNAMGGDSIAELE
-607 LQQDGY
+607 QNGY
-613 QVTDYGLMQL
+613 QVTDYGQMQL
-623 SQYPFYL
+623 SQYPFFL
-630 YYIEAVQPAPFAKL
+630 YYMEK
-644 R
+644 

>member
-1 MALNSYKYKR
+1 
-11 QRGYSMFTIIIT
+11 MFTIIIT
-23 LLLPLVSI
+23 LLLPLVPI
-31 GIWRQ
+31 VVWRQ
-36 SILKNNKKSGQSVT
+36 YVLKNHGKSGQT
-50 IGKGEYVLRYLT
+50 TAPGKGEYIFRYLT
-62 CLLCMLVIPWILL
+62 CLICVLVISWIML
-75 SLTGNDGNTILRKL
+75 SLAGNDDNTILRKL
-89 LESREYA
+89 IESREYA

-101 LEISMMLVYAI
+101 AEICIMLLYAI

-117 EEAKAGR
+117 EEAKDGK

-129 SVLSK
+129 SVLYSFN
-134 ITDSKAWSVFRKYIG
+134 DSKVWSVFRKYIG
-149 PVAVLALTVLVVCLN
+149 PVVVAALAILVVCLN

-193 VLYYWDNHPPLYY
+193 VLYYCDNHPPLYY

-491 LAAELEKKSW
+491 LLALLEKQSW
-501 KGLEAVNRIVL
+501 KGLELLGRVI
-512 AVLLV
+512 LV
-517 VLFGLGIQNYRE
+517 VFLGIMFGMGIRNYRE

-538 VETEKTLDLIGTP
+538 TETDKTLDLIGTP
-551 DEDVNM
+551 TQDTKM

-584 NQADSDRFWYF
+584 RQAEADSFWYF
-595 TPNELGADVIAG
+595 TPNAMGGDSIAELDQNV
-607 LQQDGY
+607 Y
-613 QVTDYGLMQL
+613 QVTDDGQMQL
-623 SQYPFYL
+623 
-630 YYIEAVQPAPFAKL
+630 
-644 R
+644 